1 MKCRNNYPNYLKA
14 TKMITDKLDIVLY
27 VRNTILLDII
37 SKTMIGDN
45 RENIVQFLSIPVV
58 SLKDIKNENEKNK
71 IFVENTNKYRPYLK
85 EDFES
90 CEKEIA
96 KLADK
101 EEKGELDK
109 NLILYIK
116 KQNDELKR
124 LNES

>member
-1 MKCRNNYPNYLKA
+1 
-14 TKMITDKLDIVLY
+14 
-27 VRNTILLDII
+27 
-37 SKTMIGDN
+37 MIGDN

-58 SLKDIKNENEKNK
+58 SLKEKFKNEKEENK
-71 IFVENTNKYRPYLK
+71 IFIENTNKYRPYLK
-85 EDFES
+85 EDFKS
-90 CEKEIA
+90 CDEEIA

>member
-1 MKCRNNYPNYLKA
+1 MLF
-14 TKMITDKLDIVLY
+14 
-27 VRNTILLDII
+27 
-37 SKTMIGDN
+37 DN
-45 RENIVQFLSIPVV
+45 RGNIVQFLRILVV
-58 SLKDIKNENEKNK
+58 SLKEKFKNENEKNK

-85 EDFES
+85 EDFKS

-124 LNES
+124 LNGS